1 MKDNKNKKNFSEED
15 SVSTGSV
22 GGKSFPDLEST
33 GEHSSEED
41 TFDETGSRSVE
52 EVFSENQSVSKS
64 RELSISGTHMETT
77 RLIGLTED
85 NTAQIQ
91 LNKASQAPAALTVL
105 VGPEDLIGVSW
116 PIEKAVTTVGRSASL
131 SDIHIAHTSIS
142 RSHFQLLQEE
152 DRIFIMDLK
161 STNKTFVDNRVLKP
175 YEKEQLRNHD
185 QIRSG
190 NLIFK
195 FFEPGQLE
203 ILSTAMMRDQTQT
216 DPLTG
221 LANRRAL
228 TARGPEF
235 FKRSKFLCLILFD
248 VDKFKEIND
257 TYGHMAGDLV
267 LKQLSS
273 LVMTLVREGDMLFRY
288 GGDEFCLF
296 TRTPFDIAKS
306 ISERICHTVEKH
318 QFIYEKKKLPVTI
331 SVGAAARSS
340 QDKKWEEIYKRADE
354 ASYEAKQAGRNQV
367 RFK

>member
-1 MKDNKNKKNFSEED
+1 MKDDKNKKKFSEDDSVNTGNIKED
-15 SVSTGSV
+15 SFSDTGSM
-22 GGKSFPDLEST
+22 GEGHPLE
-33 GEHSSEED
+33 EI
-41 TFDETGSRSVE
+41 
-52 EVFSENQSVSKS
+52 FSEDQSISGS
-64 RELSISGTHMETT
+64 SAGREVSISGTHMEAT

-105 VGPEDLIGVSW
+105 VGPEDLVGVSW
-116 PIEKAVTTVGRSASL
+116 PLEKAVTTVGRSASL

-152 DRIFIMDLK
+152 ERIFVMDLK
-161 STNKTFVDNRVLKP
+161 STNKTFVDNRPLKP
-175 YEKEQLRNHD
+175 YEKELLRNHD

-203 ILSTAMMRDQTQT
+203 ILSTAMMRDKAQT
-216 DPLTG
+216 DSLTG

-228 TARGPEF
+228 NIRGPEF
-235 FKRSKFLCLILFD
+235 FRKSKSLCLILFD
-248 VDKFKEIND
+248 VDKFKNIND

-296 TRTPFDIAKS
+296 TRTPSHIAKN
-306 ISERICHTVEKH
+306 ISERICHTVEKY
-318 QFIYEKKKLPVTI
+318 QFIYEDKKLPVTI
-331 SVGAAARSS
+331 SVGAAARTS
-340 QDKKWEEIYKRADE
+340 QDKKWEDIYKRADE
-354 ASYEAKQAGRNQV
+354 ASYEAKQAGRNQA